1 MSSVVAIVKSIVG
14 QVFVVSPEGVRRV
27 LVEGDRLFVGDQ
39 IDTGLSGAVSLE
51 LADGRT
57 LDLGRETQWS
67 ANAPDSSTDLAEATA
82 QAAPS
87 VEELQQAIA
96 AGVDPTTALD
106 ATAAGPSAA
115 GTGGAAGGGHSFVM
129 LDATAGRVDPTIGF
143 PTAGI
148 NAAGQTTQDIT
159 GGQTTDTTT
168 NALRDSTLSVS
179 ATPTITEAG
188 GVLVYTATLTQAP
201 LTDLTITLSNG
212 AVIVVPAGSTTGTV
226 NVPLAPNDTVYNDST
241 QIDVTVTGTTGGN
254 GINVTPPTVPATTQV
269 TDTIDTTTVT
279 LTAGTNVTE
288 GGQITYT
295 ATLTN
300 PAQTPVTVTL
310 SNGSTITIGA
320 GQTTG
325 TVNVPT
331 PPNDVYNNGSTVTTT
346 ITGATGGN
354 FENLVP
360 NPTPATTTITDS
372 VDTTTVTLTAG
383 STVTEGGQITYTAT
397 LTNPAQTP
405 VTVTL
410 SNGSTITIEAGQ
422 TTGVVNVPTPA
433 NDVYNNGST
442 VSTTITG
449 TTGGNFENLVPNPT
463 PATTTITDSV
473 DTTTVTLTAGS
484 TVTEGGQITYT
495 ATLTNPAQTPVTV
508 TLSNGSTITIEA
520 GQTTGVVNVPTAAND
535 VYNNGS
541 TVTTTITGA
550 TGGNFENLVPN
561 PTPAVT
567 TITDSID
574 TTTVTLTAGST
585 VTEGG
590 QITYTATLT
599 NPAQTPVTVTL
610 SNGSTITIEA
620 GQTTGVVNVP
630 TAANDVYNNGS
641 TVSTTITGATG
652 GNFENLVPNPTPA
665 VTTITDSIDTT
676 TVTLT
681 AGSSVTEGGQITYT
695 ATLTNPA
702 QTPVTVTLSNGS
714 TITIEAGQTTG
725 VVNVPTPANDVYNN
739 GSTVTTTITS
749 ATGGN
754 FENLV
759 PNPTP
764 AVTTITDSVDTTNV
778 SLTATG
784 TVVEGGQITYT
795 ATLTNAA
802 QTPVTITLSNGS
814 TITIEAGK
822 TTGSVNVP
830 TAANDV
836 YNNGSTV
843 STTITGATG
852 GNFENL
858 VPNTTPATTTITDSI
873 DTTNL
878 SLSATGTVAEGGSI
892 VYTATLTNPA
902 GTPVTVTLSNGSVI
916 TIDAGKT
923 TGTVTV
929 AAPADDVY
937 KDAGQVEVS
946 INNVTGGNFENL
958 VPSTVPAVT
967 EVTDTVD
974 TSTVKLTADTS
985 VAEGGTVTYTATVG
999 APVTGSPVV
1008 VTLANGQNITIAVG
1022 QTTGTVTTTA
1032 PNDALAGNAPLSN
1045 SITNVSGGNYENLV
1059 ADKTPVSTNVTD
1071 VADTTNLSLSAT
1083 GSVAEGG
1090 SIVYT
1095 ATLTNPAGTPVTVTL
1110 SNGSVITIE
1119 AGKTTGTV
1127 TVAAPADDVYKDAG
1141 KVEVSIDNATGGN
1154 FENLV
1159 PSTVPAVTEVTDTLD
1174 TSTVKLTAD
1183 TTVAEGGTVTYTAT
1197 VGAPVTGSPVV
1208 VTLANGQTITIAV
1221 GQTTGTVTATAPNDA
1236 LTGHAPLTT
1245 SITEVSGG
1253 NYENLVADKTPVST
1267 TVTDTTDTT
1276 NLSLSATGTV
1286 AEGGSI
1292 VYTATLTN
1300 AAGSPVTV
1308 TLSNGAVI
1316 TIEAGK
1322 TTGTVTVAAPADDVY
1337 KDAGKVEVSIKDAT
1351 GGDFENLV
1359 PSTTPAVTDVTDTL
1373 DTSTVKLTAT
1383 ETAAEGGTVTYTATV
1398 GAPVTGSP
1406 VIVTLANGQTITI
1419 AVGQTTGTATA
1430 IAPNDALT
1438 GHAPLTNSIT
1448 EVSGGNYENLV
1459 ADKTPVST
1467 TVTDTTDTTNL
1478 TLSATGTVAEGGSIV
1493 YTATLTNAAGSPVTV
1508 TLSNG
1513 SVITIDAGKTTG
1525 TVTVAA
1531 PADDVYKDAG
1541 KVEVTIKEATGGDFE
1556 NLVPSTVAAVT
1567 DVTDTIDTSTV
1578 KLTATETAAEGG
1590 TVTYT
1595 ATVGAPVT
1603 GSPVVV
1609 TLANG
1614 QSITIAVGQTTGTV
1628 STTAPNDVLAGHAPL
1643 TNSITNVSGG
1653 NYENLVADKT
1663 PVSTTVTDTVD
1674 TTTVSLTATGNVN
1687 EGGQIVYTAT
1697 LTNPAGTPVTVT
1709 LSNGSTIT
1717 IDAGKTTGTV
1727 TVPAPADDVYKD
1739 AGKVEVTIKGTD
1751 GGNFEN
1757 LVANPTPAV
1766 TNVADTI
1773 NTTHLTLSAESY
1785 VLEGTSI
1792 TYTAT
1797 LTNAAQT
1804 PVTVNLSNGQT
1815 ITIEAGKTS
1824 GSVTIAA
1831 PSDDVYKD
1839 VSKLT
1844 VTMTDATGGNFEK
1857 LDVSKTPVSTT
1868 VNDTVDKTTL
1878 TLSASDTVSEG
1889 GQITYTATLS
1899 NPAGTAMTVTL
1910 ANGAVINIAAGAT
1923 SGSVN
1928 FAAPANTPYI
1938 DGGKVQTAIASH
1950 SGGNFEQVDANRSAV
1965 VTTVTD
1971 TVDATN
1977 ISLSATGSV
1986 AEGGSIV
1993 YTASLTNA
2001 AGTAMTVTLSNG
2013 AVINIA
2019 KGATSG
2025 TATVAAPGD
2034 DVYKDAGKVDASI
2047 TKTTG
2052 GNFENLVV
2060 DKTPAVTDVT
2070 DTIDNSTVS
2079 LTATAAT
2086 VEGGVVVY
2094 TASVTAPVTGAPV
2107 VVTLS
2112 NGQTIT
2118 IPVGASSGSVNFTAP
2133 NDALAGGNTLSVKID
2148 GTSGGNY
2155 ENLVADKTPAVTSVT
2170 DTVDTTNLSLSATG
2184 TVAEGGSIV
2193 YTATLTNPA
2202 GTPVTVNLSN
2212 GSTIT
2217 IEAGKTTGSVTV
2229 AAPADDVYKD
2239 AGKVEVTIK
2248 DATGG
2253 NFENLVP
2260 STTPAVTD
2268 VTDTIDTSTVKLT
2281 ADTTVAEGGTVTYT
2295 ATVGAPVTGSPVV
2308 VTLANGQSITIEVG
2322 KTNGTVTFT
2331 APNDALTGQAP
2342 LTNSITGVTG
2352 GNYENLVA
2360 DKTPITTTVTDTT
2373 DTTNLSL
2380 SATGSV
2386 AEGGSIIYTATL
2398 TNAAGSPV
2406 TVTLSNGS
2414 VITIEAGKTTGTV
2427 TVAAPADDVYKDA
2440 GKVEVTIK
2448 DATGGNFENLVPST
2462 TPAVTEVTDT
2472 IDTSTVK
2479 LTATESAAEGGTVT
2493 YTATVGAP
2501 VTGSPVVVTLANGQN
2516 ITIEVGKTTGTVST
2530 TAPNDALNGHTP
2542 LTNAIT
2548 DVSGGNYE
2556 NLVADK
2562 TPVSTTVTDTVDTT
2576 DLTLSAT
2583 GTVAEG
2589 GSIVYTATLTNP
2601 AGTPVTVTLSN
2612 GSTITIEAGKTTGTV
2627 TVAAPADDV
2636 YKDAGKVEVTIKD
2649 ATGGNFEN
2657 LVPSTTPAVT
2667 DVTDTIDTSTVK
2679 LTATETAAEGGTVTY
2694 TATVGAPVTG
2704 SPVVVTL
2711 ANGQNITIE
2720 VGKTTGTVSTTA
2732 PNDAL
2737 TGHAPLTNSITNVSG
2752 GNYENLVADKTPVST
2767 TVTDTTDTTNLSLS
2781 ATGSV
2786 DEGGQI
2792 TYTATL
2798 TNAAGSPVTVTLSN
2812 GSVITIDA
2820 GKTTGTVTVDAPKD
2834 DVYKDAGTVEATI
2847 KGATG
2852 GDFENLVTS
2861 TAPAVTTVND
2871 TIDTSTV
2878 SLTATANVAEGETV
2892 VYTATV
2898 TAPVT
2903 GSPVVVN
2910 LSNGQTITIAVGETT
2925 GTVNYVAPN
2934 SPLAGGS
2941 SLSVTIDGAT
2951 GGNYEK
2957 LAVDG
2962 KSADTAVSD
2971 TNDTT
2976 NLNLSA
2982 TDSVAEGGSIVYTAT
2997 LTNAAG
3003 TPVTVTLSNGAVITI
3018 EAGKTSGTVTVAAP
3032 ADDVYKDAGK
3042 VEATISTATGGN
3054 FENLVPSTVP
3064 AVTNITDTI
3073 DTTTVKLTATES
3085 AAEGGNV
3092 TYTATVGAP
3101 VTGSPVVVTLANGQ
3115 NITIEVGKT
3124 TGTVTTTAPNDAL
3137 TGHAALTN
3145 AITDVSGGNYENL
3158 VADKT
3163 PVSTN
3168 VTDTVDTTNLS
3179 LSATGSVAEGGSIVY
3194 TATLTNAA
3202 GSPVT
3207 VTLSNGAVITIEA
3220 GKTSGNVTVAA
3231 PADDVYKDAGKVEA
3245 TISAATGG
3253 DFEKLVPS
3261 TVPAVTEVTDTIDTS
3276 TVKLSAS
3283 ETAAE
3288 GGTVTYTATV
3298 GAPVTGS
3305 PVVVTLANGQ
3315 NITIEVGKTTG
3326 TVTFTAPND
3335 ALTGHA
3341 PITNAITGVTGG
3353 NYENL
3358 VADKTPVSTNVTDTV
3373 DTTNLSLSATGSVAE
3388 GGSIIYTA
3396 TLTNAAGS
3404 PVTVTL
3410 SNGAVITI
3418 EAGKTSGTV
3427 SVPAPADDV
3436 YKDAGKVE
3444 ATISTATGGNFENLV
3459 PSTAPAITEV
3469 TDTIDTSTVKL
3480 SASETAA
3487 EGGTVTYTATVGAP
3501 VTGSP
3506 VVVTLANGQ
3515 NITIEVGKTTGTVT
3529 TTAPNDALTGHAA
3542 LTNAITDVSGG
3553 NYENLVAD
3561 KTPVSTNVTDTVDTT
3576 NLSLSATGS
3585 VAEGGSIVYTA
3596 TLTNAA
3602 GSPVTVTLSNGAVIT
3617 IEAGKTSGNVTVAA
3631 PADDV
3636 YKDAGKVEAT
3646 ISAATGGDF
3655 EKLVPS
3661 TVPAVTEVT
3670 DTIDTSTVKLTATE
3684 SAAEGG
3690 AVIYTATV
3698 GAPVT
3703 GSPVVVTL
3711 ANGQNITIEVGKTT
3725 GTVTFTA
3732 PNDALTGHAPITNSI
3747 TGVTGGNYENLV
3759 ADKTPVSTNVT
3770 DTVDTT
3776 NLSLSATGSVAEGGS
3791 IVYTATLTNAAG
3803 SPVTVT
3809 LSNGAVI
3816 TIEAGKTS
3824 GNVTVA
3830 APADDV
3836 YKDAGKVEATISTAT
3851 GGDFEKLVPSTVP
3864 AVTEVTDTIDTSTV
3878 KLSASETAAEGG
3890 TVTYTATVGAPVT
3903 GSPVV
3908 VTLAN
3913 GQNITIEVGKT
3924 TGTVIFIAPNDALTG
3939 HAPITNSITGVTGGN
3954 YENLVA
3960 DKTPVSTN
3968 VTDTVDTT
3976 NLSLSAIGSVA
3987 EGGSIVYT
3995 ATLTNAAGSPV
4006 TVTLSNG
4013 AVITIEAG
4021 KTSGNVTVAA
4031 PADDVYKD
4039 AGKVEATISAATGG
4053 DFEKLVPSTVPAVT
4067 EVTDTIDTSTVK
4079 LTADTSVAEGGNVT
4093 YTATVG
4099 APVTGSP
4106 VTVSLSNGQSITIE
4120 VGKTTGTVIFTAPND
4135 ALTGHAPLTNAITG
4149 VTGGNYENLVADKT
4163 PVSTN
4168 VTDTVDTT
4176 NLSLS
4181 ATGSVAEGGSI
4192 VYTATLT
4199 NAAGSPVTVTLSNGA
4214 VINIEAGKTTGTV
4227 TVAAPADDVYKDAG
4241 NVQATIKTATGGSF
4255 ENLVTSTAPAVTSVT
4270 DTIDT
4275 TTVKLTATAS
4285 TAEGGNV
4292 VYTATVGAPVTNSP
4306 VVVTLANGQTI
4317 TIGVG
4322 QTTGTATTTA
4332 PNDVLTGHAPLT
4344 NSITNVSG
4352 GNFENLVADKTPV
4365 STTVTDTVDTT
4376 NLTLS
4381 ATNSVAEGG
4390 SIVYTAT
4397 LTNAAGSPVT
4407 VTLSNGAVITIDAG
4421 KTTGTATVPAPADDV
4436 YKDAGTVQATI
4447 SSATGGNFEN
4457 LVPSTAPAITSVTD
4471 TIDTTTVKLTATT
4484 TAAEGG
4490 NVVYTATVGAPVT
4503 GSPVTVTLANGQ
4515 TITIAVGQT
4524 TGTATTTA
4532 PNDVLTGHA
4541 PLTNAITNVSGGNY
4555 ENLVADKTPVNTT
4568 VTDTVDTTNLSL
4580 SATGTVAEGGQITY
4594 TATLTNAAGS
4604 PVTVTLSNGSVITID
4619 AGKTTGTVTVAAP
4632 ADDVYKDAGN
4642 VQATIKTATGGSF
4655 ENLVTST
4662 APAVTSVT
4670 DTIDTTTVKL
4680 TATATAAE
4688 GGNVVY
4694 TATVGA
4700 PVTGS
4705 PVTVTLANG
4714 QTITIAVGQT
4724 TGTAT
4729 TAAPNDVLTGHAP
4742 LTNSITNVSGGN
4754 YENLVADK
4762 TPVSTTVTDTVDTT
4776 NLSLSATN
4784 SVAEG
4789 GSIVYTATLTNAAGS
4804 PVTVTLSN
4812 GAVINIEAGK
4822 TTGTVTVA
4830 APADDVYKDAGTVQ
4844 ATISNATGGN
4854 FESLVPS
4861 TTPAVTSVTDTID
4874 TTTVKLTATATAA
4887 EGGNVVYT
4895 ATVGAPVTNSP
4906 VVVTLAN
4913 GQTITIDIGKTTG
4926 TVTSTAPNDALTGH
4940 TPLTNSITNVSGGNY
4955 ENLVADKTPV
4965 STTVTDTVDTTN
4977 LSLSAT
4983 GTVAEG
4989 GQITYTATLTNA
5001 AGSPVT
5007 VTLSNGSVIT
5017 IEAGK
5022 TTGTVTVAAP
5032 ADDVYKDAGN
5042 VQATIKTATGGSFEN
5057 LVTSTAPAVTSVTD
5071 TIDTTTV
5078 KLTATATA
5086 AEGGNVVY
5094 TATVGA
5100 AVTNAPVVVTLA
5112 NGQTI
5117 TIDIGKTTGTV
5128 TTIAPNDALTGHTPL
5143 TNSITNVSGGN
5154 YENLVAD
5161 KTPVSTTVTD
5171 TVDTTNLSL
5180 SATGTVAEGGQ
5191 ITYTATLTNAAG
5203 SPVTV
5208 TLSNGSVITI
5218 EAGKTTGTVTVPA
5231 PADDV
5236 YKDAGTVQ
5244 ATISNATGGSFENL
5258 VTSNTPAVTSVTDTI
5273 DTTTVSITGSS
5284 SVTEGQTASYTVS
5297 LNHPAQT
5304 DVTLKIVYSGTAAD
5318 GSDFT
5323 GVYTVKIP
5331 AGASSAQF
5339 NVATIDDKI
5348 TEGTEN
5354 FVVKIDSATG
5364 GNFENLAISATN
5376 GSVSTSIID
5385 NDAPPVID
5393 LDANNSSGATG
5404 ADYKVTFTENTPG
5417 AGVSIADT
5425 DIKITDPDSTM
5436 LTGATVVLTNRQ
5448 DGDALNLGNSVNG
5461 ISINANSTNGTVT
5474 LTLSGNATLA
5484 DYMQAIKNIS
5494 FTNNSEDPSTVPRI
5508 ITVTVTD
5515 GGNYSN
5521 TATTTVNVV
5530 AVNDAPIAAPSNV
5543 TGTEDTPLI
5552 LGWSTFGVT
5561 DVDSPA
5567 SSLGVKITQ
5576 LPGEGKLQYLDGS
5589 TWKDVANNQTFSKA
5603 DIDAGKLRFMPDAN
5617 ESGANGNAAG
5627 IGDQKADYAQLQ
5639 FQPTDGQLLGSTGTI
5654 KIDITPVADA
5664 PTLGVADNSVKS
5676 TGLIKEVWTG
5686 LSGLGTNG
5694 NGADATTLKNV
5705 IDAAGK
5711 PNSSTNVTNVQSDG
5725 SVTAGTASKT
5735 SGLIYLEAGKSYT
5748 FTGIG
5753 DDSLLVTIGGKTVA
5767 STTWGVGGN
5776 LNGSFTP
5783 TTSGYYTLD
5792 IYHHNQS
5799 GPGSYDVNL
5808 SVNGGT
5814 AIDLSSAGVP
5824 IYTGVQD
5831 LVNSGV
5837 TVSDLHGS
5845 NGEGYYDG
5853 YKLNTGAE
5861 GTSVKLSAVTTGLTD
5876 TDGSETLSV
5885 KISGAPVGSVLTDG
5899 AGHSFTV
5906 TATSGDA
5913 NVTGWSLGTLT
5924 VTPPTYYNGQ
5934 FNLTVTS
5941 TSTEA
5946 LGGSASTTATI
5957 PVTVVPAVYNA
5968 IVGTS
5973 GDDTFS
5979 GTDGNDIMVADIG
5992 GLTVVPGTNYNIAF
6006 MVDSSGSMS
6015 ASSISAAKDSLTSVF
6030 NTLKQSLGGNN
6041 SGTVNIFL
6049 ADFDTQVNKSVS
6061 VNLNDPNALTQLK
6074 AVLDSMASGGGT
6086 NYEDVF
6092 KTTANWFQ
6100 SADAVANTGA
6110 KNLTYFITDGQ
6121 PTYYQSGE
6129 QTNPTLYGSVKLD
6142 SVVTTSN
6149 YKLGDSFATYID
6161 STHYLS
6167 ISAAGAAVLQTYK
6180 NGSWNWSSLGT
6191 VHAQGDGT
6199 YELSN
6204 LAGSGS
6210 STSTTTTDNSTSS
6223 FALLSGL
6230 SNVEAI
6236 GLNSGVSLNDLK
6248 PYDSDKTPQTNI
6260 DPKDL
6265 ANSIIGHTE
6274 ATLPGNDTVNGG
6286 DGNDILF
6293 GDLVSFNGIA
6303 GEGYQAMQ
6311 AFVAKETGV
6320 DVSKVTT
6327 SNVHQYITEHYQAFD
6342 VSGAHDGNDTLLGGA
6357 GNDILFGSGGNDTL
6371 DGGKGNDIL
6380 LGGTG
6385 NDTLIG
6391 GSGNDIL
6398 IGGSGADTFVW
6409 KSGDTGNDVI
6419 KDFKAA
6425 DGDRIDLRDL
6435 LQGETGSTIDNF
6447 LKITTVDG
6455 TSSLQVSSAGK
6466 FNSGDAAAAT
6476 PDVTIKLE
6484 GNNWSSANIHNLIA
6498 GSDPTIKVD
6507 HNNS

>member
-87 VEELQQAIA
+87 VAELQQAIA
-96 AGVDPTTALD
+96 AGVDPTTALE
-106 ATAAGPSAA
+106 ATAAGATAA

-148 NAAGQTTQDIT
+148 NSGAQAAQNIT
-159 GGQTTDTTT
+159 GGQTTDTTS
-168 NALRDSTLSVS
+168 NALRESTLSLS

-212 AVIVVPAGSTTGTV
+212 SVIVIPAGSTTGTV
-226 NVPLAPNDTVYNDST
+226 NVPLAPNDTVYNDPT

-254 GINVTPPTVPATTQV
+254 GITVTPPTTPATTQV

-279 LTAGTNVTE
+279 LTAGN
-288 GGQITYT
+288 
-295 ATLTN
+295 
-300 PAQTPVTVTL
+300 
-310 SNGSTITIGA
+310 
-320 GQTTG
+320 
-325 TVNVPT
+325 
-331 PPNDVYNNGSTVTTT
+331 
-346 ITGATGGN
+346 
-354 FENLVP
+354 
-360 NPTPATTTITDS
+360 
-372 VDTTTVTLTAG
+372 
-383 STVTEGGQITYTAT
+383 
-397 LTNPAQTP
+397 
-405 VTVTL
+405 
-410 SNGSTITIEAGQ
+410 
-422 TTGVVNVPTPA
+422 
-433 NDVYNNGST
+433 
-442 VSTTITG
+442 
-449 TTGGNFENLVPNPT
+449 
-463 PATTTITDSV
+463 
-473 DTTTVTLTAGS
+473 
-484 TVTEGGQITYT
+484 
-495 ATLTNPAQTPVTV
+495 
-508 TLSNGSTITIEA
+508 
-520 GQTTGVVNVPTAAND
+520 
-535 VYNNGS
+535 
-541 TVTTTITGA
+541 
-550 TGGNFENLVPN
+550 
-561 PTPAVT
+561 
-567 TITDSID
+567 
-574 TTTVTLTAGST
+574 
-585 VTEGG
+585 
-590 QITYTATLT
+590 
-599 NPAQTPVTVTL
+599 
-610 SNGSTITIEA
+610 
-620 GQTTGVVNVP
+620 
-630 TAANDVYNNGS
+630 
-641 TVSTTITGATG
+641 
-652 GNFENLVPNPTPA
+652 
-665 VTTITDSIDTT
+665 
-676 TVTLT
+676 
-681 AGSSVTEGGQITYT
+681 SVTEGGQITYT

-725 VVNVPTPANDVYNN
+725 TVNVPTP
-739 GSTVTTTITS
+739 
-749 ATGGN
+749 
-754 FENLV
+754 
-759 PNPTP
+759 P
-764 AVTTITDSVDTTNV
+764 
-778 SLTATG
+778 
-784 TVVEGGQITYT
+784 
-795 ATLTNAA
+795 
-802 QTPVTITLSNGS
+802 
-814 TITIEAGK
+814 
-822 TTGSVNVP
+822 
-830 TAANDV
+830 NDV

-858 VPNTTPATTTITDSI
+858 VPNTTPAVTTITDSIDTTNLTLTATGTVVEGGQITYTATLTNPAQTPVTVTLSNGSTITIEAGQTTGTVNVPTAPNDVYNNGGTVSTTITGATGGNFENLVPNTTPATTTVTDSI

-916 TIDAGKT
+916 TIEAGKT

-929 AAPADDVY
+929 PAPADDVY
-937 KDAGQVEVS
+937 KDAGKVEVS
-946 INNVTGGNFENL
+946 ITGTTGGNFENL

-967 EVTDTVD
+967 DVTDTID

-999 APVTGSPVV
+999 APVTGSPVT
-1008 VTLANGQNITIAVG
+1008 VTLTNGQTITIEVG
-1022 QTTGTVTTTA
+1022 KTTGTVTTTA
-1032 PNDALAGNAPLSN
+1032 PNDALTGNPPLTN
-1045 SITNVSGGNYENLV
+1045 AITNVSGGNYENLV
-1059 ADKTPVSTNVTD
+1059 ADKTPVSTTVTD
-1071 VADTTNLSLSAT
+1071 TVDTTDLSLSATGTVAEGGSIIYTATLTNAAGSPVTVTLSNGAVITIEAGKTTGTVTVPAPADDVYKDAGKVEVSINGATGGNFENLVPSTVPAVTEVTDTIDTTTVKLSADTSVAEGGTVTYTATVGAPVTGSPVTVSLANGQTITIEVGKTTGTVTTTAPNDVLNGQVPLSNSITGVTGGNYENLVSDKTPVSTTVTDTVDTTNLTLSAT

-1127 TVAAPADDVYKDAG
+1127 TVPAPADDVYKDAG
-1141 KVEVSIDNATGGN
+1141 KVEVSITNTAGGN

-1159 PSTVPAVTEVTDTLD
+1159 PSTVPAVTDITDTID

-1183 TTVAEGGTVTYTAT
+1183 TSVAEGGTVTYTAT
-1197 VGAPVTGSPVV
+1197 VGAPVTGSPVT
-1208 VTLANGQTITIAV
+1208 VTLANGQTITIEV
-1221 GQTTGTVTATAPNDA
+1221 GKTTGTVTTAAPNDA
-1236 LTGHAPLTT
+1236 LNGHEPLTNA
-1245 SITEVSGG
+1245 ITEVSGG

-1267 TVTDTTDTT
+1267 TVTDTVDTTNLTLTATGTVAEGGSIVYTATLTNPAGTPVTVTLSNGSVITIEAGKTTGTVTVPAPADDVYKDAGKVEVSIKDASGGNFENLVPSAVPAVTEVTDTIDTSTVKLTADTSVAEGGTVTYTATVGAPVTGSPVTVTLANGQTITIEVGKTTGTVTTTAPNDALTGHEPLSNSITGVTGGNYENLVADKTPVSTTVTDTVDTTNLTLSATGSVAEGGSIVYTATLTNPAGTPVTVTLSNGSVITIEAGKTTGTVTVPAPADDVYKDAGKVEVSIKDASGGNFENLVPSTVPAVTEVTDTIDTSTVKLSADTSVAEGGTVTYTATVGAPVTGSPVTVTLANGQTITIEVGKTTGTVTTTAPNDALNGHEPLSNSITDVTGGNYENLVADKTPVATTVTDTVDTT

-1300 AAGSPVTV
+1300 PAGTPVTV
-1308 TLSNGAVI
+1308 TLSNGSVI

-1322 TTGTVTVAAPADDVY
+1322 TTGTVTVP
-1337 KDAGKVEVSIKDAT
+1337 
-1351 GGDFENLV
+1351 
-1359 PSTTPAVTDVTDTL
+1359 
-1373 DTSTVKLTAT
+1373 
-1383 ETAAEGGTVTYTATV
+1383 
-1398 GAPVTGSP
+1398 
-1406 VIVTLANGQTITI
+1406 
-1419 AVGQTTGTATA
+1419 
-1430 IAPNDALT
+1430 
-1438 GHAPLTNSIT
+1438 
-1448 EVSGGNYENLV
+1448 
-1459 ADKTPVST
+1459 
-1467 TVTDTTDTTNL
+1467 
-1478 TLSATGTVAEGGSIV
+1478 
-1493 YTATLTNAAGSPVTV
+1493 
-1508 TLSNG
+1508 
-1513 SVITIDAGKTTG
+1513 
-1525 TVTVAA
+1525 A

-1541 KVEVTIKEATGGDFE
+1541 KVEVTIKDAAGGNFE
-1556 NLVPSTVAAVT
+1556 NLVPSTVPAVT
-1567 DVTDTIDTSTV
+1567 EVTDTIDTTTV

-1614 QSITIAVGQTTGTV
+1614 QSITIEV
-1628 STTAPNDVLAGHAPL
+1628 
-1643 TNSITNVSGG
+1643 
-1653 NYENLVADKT
+1653 
-1663 PVSTTVTDTVD
+1663 
-1674 TTTVSLTATGNVN
+1674 
-1687 EGGQIVYTAT
+1687 
-1697 LTNPAGTPVTVT
+1697 
-1709 LSNGSTIT
+1709 
-1717 IDAGKTTGTV
+1717 GKTTGTV
-1727 TVPAPADDVYKD
+1727 T
-1739 AGKVEVTIKGTD
+1739 T
-1751 GGNFEN
+1751 
-1757 LVANPTPAV
+1757 
-1766 TNVADTI
+1766 
-1773 NTTHLTLSAESY
+1773 
-1785 VLEGTSI
+1785 
-1792 TYTAT
+1792 
-1797 LTNAAQT
+1797 
-1804 PVTVNLSNGQT
+1804 
-1815 ITIEAGKTS
+1815 
-1824 GSVTIAA
+1824 
-1831 PSDDVYKD
+1831 
-1839 VSKLT
+1839 
-1844 VTMTDATGGNFEK
+1844 
-1857 LDVSKTPVSTT
+1857 
-1868 VNDTVDKTTL
+1868 
-1878 TLSASDTVSEG
+1878 
-1889 GQITYTATLS
+1889 
-1899 NPAGTAMTVTL
+1899 
-1910 ANGAVINIAAGAT
+1910 
-1923 SGSVN
+1923 
-1928 FAAPANTPYI
+1928 
-1938 DGGKVQTAIASH
+1938 
-1950 SGGNFEQVDANRSAV
+1950 
-1965 VTTVTD
+1965 
-1971 TVDATN
+1971 
-1977 ISLSATGSV
+1977 
-1986 AEGGSIV
+1986 
-1993 YTASLTNA
+1993 
-2001 AGTAMTVTLSNG
+2001 
-2013 AVINIA
+2013 
-2019 KGATSG
+2019 
-2025 TATVAAPGD
+2025 
-2034 DVYKDAGKVDASI
+2034 
-2047 TKTTG
+2047 
-2052 GNFENLVV
+2052 
-2060 DKTPAVTDVT
+2060 
-2070 DTIDNSTVS
+2070 
-2079 LTATAAT
+2079 
-2086 VEGGVVVY
+2086 
-2094 TASVTAPVTGAPV
+2094 
-2107 VVTLS
+2107 
-2112 NGQTIT
+2112 
-2118 IPVGASSGSVNFTAP
+2118 
-2133 NDALAGGNTLSVKID
+2133 
-2148 GTSGGNY
+2148 
-2155 ENLVADKTPAVTSVT
+2155 
-2170 DTVDTTNLSLSATG
+2170 
-2184 TVAEGGSIV
+2184 
-2193 YTATLTNPA
+2193 
-2202 GTPVTVNLSN
+2202 
-2212 GSTIT
+2212 
-2217 IEAGKTTGSVTV
+2217 
-2229 AAPADDVYKD
+2229 
-2239 AGKVEVTIK
+2239 
-2248 DATGG
+2248 
-2253 NFENLVP
+2253 
-2260 STTPAVTD
+2260 
-2268 VTDTIDTSTVKLT
+2268 
-2281 ADTTVAEGGTVTYT
+2281 
-2295 ATVGAPVTGSPVV
+2295 
-2308 VTLANGQSITIEVG
+2308 
-2322 KTNGTVTFT
+2322 T
-2331 APNDALTGQAP
+2331 APNDALTGHEP

-2360 DKTPITTTVTDTT
+2360 DKTPVNTTVTDTV

-2380 SATGSV
+2380 SATNSV
-2386 AEGGSIIYTATL
+2386 AEGGSITYTATL

-2427 TVAAPADDVYKDA
+2427 TVPAPADDVYKDA
-2440 GKVEVTIK
+2440 GKVEVSIK
-2448 DATGGNFENLVPST
+2448 DASGGNFENLVPST
-2462 TPAVTEVTDT
+2462 VPAVTEVTDT

-2516 ITIEVGKTTGTVST
+2516 ITIEVGKTTGTVT
-2530 TAPNDALNGHTP
+2530 TIAPNDALNGHEP
-2542 LTNAIT
+2542 LTNSIT
-2548 DVSGGNYE
+2548 GVTGGNYE

-2576 DLTLSAT
+2576 NLSLTAT

-2612 GSTITIEAGKTTGTV
+2612 GSVITIEAGKTTGTV
-2627 TVAAPADDV
+2627 TVPAPADDV

-2649 ATGGNFEN
+2649 ASGGNFEN
-2657 LVPSTTPAVT
+2657 LVPSPVPAVT
-2667 DVTDTIDTSTVK
+2667 EVTDTIDTSTVK
-2679 LTATETAAEGGTVTY
+2679 LTADTSVAEGGTVTY

-2711 ANGQNITIE
+2711 ANGQTITIDI
-2720 VGKTTGTVSTTA
+2720 GKTTGTVTTTA

-2737 TGHAPLTNSITNVSG
+2737 TGHEPLNNSITNVSG

-2767 TVTDTTDTTNLSLS
+2767 TVTDTVDTTNLSLS
-2781 ATGSV
+2781 ATPAV
-2786 DEGGQI
+2786 NEGGQI

-2798 TNAAGSPVTVTLSN
+2798 TNAAGTPVTVTLSN
-2812 GSVITIDA
+2812 GAVITIDA

-2861 TAPAVTTVND
+2861 NTPAVTTVND

-2903 GSPVVVN
+2903 GAPVVVT

-2925 GTVNYVAPN
+2925 GSVNFVAPN

-2941 SLSVTIDGAT
+2941 SLSVAIDKVA
-2951 GGNYEK
+2951 GGNYEN
-2957 LAVDG
+2957 LV
-2962 KSADTAVSD
+2962 ADKTPANTSVSD
-2971 TNDTT
+2971 TVDTT
-2976 NLNLSA
+2976 NLNLTAS
-2982 TDSVAEGGSIVYTAT
+2982 DSVAEGGSIVYTAT
-2997 LTNAAG
+2997 LTNPAG

-3018 EAGKTSGTVTVAAP
+3018 EAGKTTGTVTVPAP

-3064 AVTNITDTI
+3064 AVTNVTDTI

-3085 AAEGGNV
+3085 
-3092 TYTATVGAP
+3092 
-3101 VTGSPVVVTLANGQ
+3101 
-3115 NITIEVGKT
+3115 
-3124 TGTVTTTAPNDAL
+3124 
-3137 TGHAALTN
+3137 
-3145 AITDVSGGNYENL
+3145 
-3158 VADKT
+3158 
-3163 PVSTN
+3163 
-3168 VTDTVDTTNLS
+3168 
-3179 LSATGSVAEGGSIVY
+3179 
-3194 TATLTNAA
+3194 
-3202 GSPVT
+3202 
-3207 VTLSNGAVITIEA
+3207 
-3220 GKTSGNVTVAA
+3220 
-3231 PADDVYKDAGKVEA
+3231 
-3245 TISAATGG
+3245 
-3253 DFEKLVPS
+3253 
-3261 TVPAVTEVTDTIDTS
+3261 
-3276 TVKLSAS
+3276 
-3283 ETAAE
+3283 
-3288 GGTVTYTATV
+3288 
-3298 GAPVTGS
+3298 
-3305 PVVVTLANGQ
+3305 
-3315 NITIEVGKTTG
+3315 
-3326 TVTFTAPND
+3326 
-3335 ALTGHA
+3335 
-3341 PITNAITGVTGG
+3341 
-3353 NYENL
+3353 
-3358 VADKTPVSTNVTDTV
+3358 
-3373 DTTNLSLSATGSVAE
+3373 
-3388 GGSIIYTA
+3388 
-3396 TLTNAAGS
+3396 
-3404 PVTVTL
+3404 
-3410 SNGAVITI
+3410 
-3418 EAGKTSGTV
+3418 
-3427 SVPAPADDV
+3427 
-3436 YKDAGKVE
+3436 
-3444 ATISTATGGNFENLV
+3444 
-3459 PSTAPAITEV
+3459 
-3469 TDTIDTSTVKL
+3469 
-3480 SASETAA
+3480 AA

-3529 TTAPNDALTGHAA
+3529 TTAPNDALTGHAP

-3561 KTPVSTNVTDTVDTT
+3561 KTPVSTNITDTVDTT
-3576 NLSLSATGS
+3576 NLSLSATGT

-3596 TLTNAA
+3596 TLTNPA
-3602 GSPVTVTLSNGAVIT
+3602 GTPVTVTLSNGAVIT
-3617 IEAGKTSGNVTVAA
+3617 IEAGKTSGTVTV
-3631 PADDV
+3631 P
-3636 YKDAGKVEAT
+3636 
-3646 ISAATGGDF
+3646 
-3655 EKLVPS
+3655 
-3661 TVPAVTEVT
+3661 
-3670 DTIDTSTVKLTATE
+3670 
-3684 SAAEGG
+3684 
-3690 AVIYTATV
+3690 
-3698 GAPVT
+3698 
-3703 GSPVVVTL
+3703 
-3711 ANGQNITIEVGKTT
+3711 
-3725 GTVTFTA
+3725 
-3732 PNDALTGHAPITNSI
+3732 
-3747 TGVTGGNYENLV
+3747 
-3759 ADKTPVSTNVT
+3759 
-3770 DTVDTT
+3770 
-3776 NLSLSATGSVAEGGS
+3776 
-3791 IVYTATLTNAAG
+3791 
-3803 SPVTVT
+3803 
-3809 LSNGAVI
+3809 
-3816 TIEAGKTS
+3816 
-3824 GNVTVA
+3824 

-3851 GGDFEKLVPSTVP
+3851 GGNFENLVPSTVP
-3864 AVTEVTDTIDTSTV
+3864 AVTNVTDTIDTTTV
-3878 KLSASETAAEGG
+3878 KLTATESAAEGG

-3924 TGTVIFIAPNDALTG
+3924 TGTVTTTAPNDALNG
-3939 HAPITNSITGVTGGN
+3939 HEPLTNAITDVSGGN

-3976 NLSLSAIGSVA
+3976 NLSLTATGTVA

-4021 KTSGNVTVAA
+4021 KTTGTVTVPA

-4039 AGKVEATISAATGG
+4039 AGKVEATISTATGG
-4053 DFEKLVPSTVPAVT
+4053 NFENLVPSTIPAVT

-4079 LTADTSVAEGGNVT
+4079 LTADTSVAEGGTVT

-4106 VTVSLSNGQSITIE
+4106 VVVTLANGQNITIE
-4120 VGKTTGTVIFTAPND
+4120 VGKTTGTVTTTAPND
-4135 ALTGHAPLTNAITG
+4135 ALTGHAPLTN
-4149 VTGGNYENLVADKT
+4149 
-4163 PVSTN
+4163 
-4168 VTDTVDTT
+4168 
-4176 NLSLS
+4176 
-4181 ATGSVAEGGSI
+4181 
-4192 VYTATLT
+4192 
-4199 NAAGSPVTVTLSNGA
+4199 
-4214 VINIEAGKTTGTV
+4214 
-4227 TVAAPADDVYKDAG
+4227 
-4241 NVQATIKTATGGSF
+4241 
-4255 ENLVTSTAPAVTSVT
+4255 
-4270 DTIDT
+4270 
-4275 TTVKLTATAS
+4275 
-4285 TAEGGNV
+4285 
-4292 VYTATVGAPVTNSP
+4292 
-4306 VVVTLANGQTI
+4306 
-4317 TIGVG
+4317 
-4322 QTTGTATTTA
+4322 
-4332 PNDVLTGHAPLT
+4332 
-4344 NSITNVSG
+4344 SITDVSG
-4352 GNFENLVADKTPV
+4352 GNYENLVADKTPV

-4376 NLTLS
+4376 NLSLS
-4381 ATNSVAEGG
+4381 ATGTVAEGG

-4421 KTTGTATVPAPADDV
+4421 KTTGTVTVAAPADDV

-4447 SSATGGNFEN
+4447 TNASGGNFEN
-4457 LVPSTAPAITSVTD
+4457 LVPSTVPAVTQVTD
-4471 TIDTTTVKLTATT
+4471 TIDTTTVKLTATES
-4484 TAAEGG
+4484 AAEGG
-4490 NVVYTATVGAPVT
+4490 TVTYTATVGAPVT
-4503 GSPVTVTLANGQ
+4503 GSPVVVTLANGQ
-4515 TITIAVGQT
+4515 NITIEVGKT
-4524 TGTATTTA
+4524 TGTVTTTA
-4532 PNDVLTGHA
+4532 PNDALTGHA

-4555 ENLVADKTPVNTT
+4555 ENLVADKTPVSTNVTDTVDTTNLSLSATGTVAEGGSIVYTATLTNAAGSPVTVTLSNGAVITIDAGKTTGTVTVPAPADDVYKDAGKVEATISTATGGNFENLVPSTVPAVTNVTDTIDTTTVKLTATESAAEGGTVTYTATVGAPVTGSSVVVTLANGQNITIEVGKTTGTVTTTAPNDVLTGHAPLTNSITNVTGGNYENLVADKTPVSTT

-4580 SATGTVAEGGQITY
+4580 SATGTVAEGGSIIY

-4604 PVTVTLSNGSVITID
+4604 PVTVTLSNGAVITID
-4619 AGKTTGTVTVAAP
+4619 AGKTTGTVTVPAP
-4632 ADDVYKDAGN
+4632 ADDVYKDAGT
-4642 VQATIKTATGGSF
+4642 VQATIKSATGGNF
-4655 ENLVTST
+4655 ENLVPST
-4662 APAVTSVT
+4662 APAVTTVT

-4680 TATATAAE
+4680 TATESAAE
-4688 GGNVVY
+4688 GGTVTY

-4714 QTITIAVGQT
+4714 QNITIEVGKT
-4724 TGTAT
+4724 TGTVT
-4729 TAAPNDVLTGHAP
+4729 TTAPNDVLTGHAP
-4742 LTNSITNVSGGN
+4742 LTNAITNVSGGN

-4784 SVAEG
+4784 TVAEG
-4789 GSIVYTATLTNAAGS
+4789 GSIIYTATLTNAAGS

-4812 GAVINIEAGK
+4812 GAVITIDAGK
-4822 TTGTVTVA
+4822 TTGTVTVP

-4844 ATISNATGGN
+4844 ATITNASGGN
-4854 FESLVPS
+4854 FENLVPS

-4874 TTTVKLTATATAA
+4874 TTGVKLTATGTVA
-4887 EGGNVVYT
+4887 EGGTVTYT
-4895 ATVGAPVTNSP
+4895 ATVGAPVTGSP
-4906 VVVTLAN
+4906 VVVTLSN

-4926 TVTSTAPNDALTGH
+4926 TVTTTAPNDALTGH
-4940 TPLTNSITNVSGGNY
+4940 ASLTNAITDVSGGNYENLVADKTPVSTTVTDTVDTTNLSLSATNTVAEGGSIIYTATLTNAAGSPVTVTLSNGAVITIDAGKTTGTVTVPAPADDVYKDAGTVQASITNASGGNFENLVPSTAPAVTSVTDTIDTTGVKLTATGTVAEGGTVTYTATVGAPVTGSPVTVTLSNGQTITIDIGKTTGTVTTTAPNDALTGHAPLTNSITNVTGGNY

-4989 GQITYTATLTNA
+4989 GQITYTATLSNA

-5017 IEAGK
+5017 I
-5022 TTGTVTVAAP
+5022 
-5032 ADDVYKDAGN
+5032 D
-5042 VQATIKTATGGSFEN
+5042 
-5057 LVTSTAPAVTSVTD
+5057 
-5071 TIDTTTV
+5071 
-5078 KLTATATA
+5078 
-5086 AEGGNVVY
+5086 
-5094 TATVGA
+5094 
-5100 AVTNAPVVVTLA
+5100 
-5112 NGQTI
+5112 
-5117 TIDIGKTTGTV
+5117 
-5128 TTIAPNDALTGHTPL
+5128 
-5143 TNSITNVSGGN
+5143 
-5154 YENLVAD
+5154 
-5161 KTPVSTTVTD
+5161 
-5171 TVDTTNLSL
+5171 
-5180 SATGTVAEGGQ
+5180 
-5191 ITYTATLTNAAG
+5191 
-5203 SPVTV
+5203 
-5208 TLSNGSVITI
+5208 
-5218 EAGKTTGTVTVPA
+5218 AGKTTGTVTVPA

-5236 YKDAGTVQ
+5236 YKDASTVQ
-5244 ATISNATGGSFENL
+5244 ATITNASGGSFENL
-5258 VTSNTPAVTSVTDTI
+5258 VTNTTPAVTSVTDTI
-5273 DTTTVSITGSS
+5273 DTTTVSITGST

-5297 LNHPAQT
+5297 LTHPAQT

-5364 GNFENLAISATN
+5364 GNFENLAVSSTN

-5425 DIKITDPDSTM
+5425 DLSITDPDSTL
-5436 LTGATVVLTNRQ
+5436 LTGATIVLTNRQ

-5461 ISINANSTNGTVT
+5461 ITINANSTNGTVT

-5484 DYMQAIKNIS
+5484 DYMQAIKNIT
-5494 FTNNSEDPSTVPRI
+5494 FTNSSEDPSTVPRI

-5530 AVNDAPIAAPSNV
+5530 AVNDAPVAAPVNV

-5567 SSLGVKITQ
+5567 SSLGIKITQ

-5617 ESGANGNAAG
+5617 ESGVNGYGGTGVGNN
-5627 IGDQKADYAQLQ
+5627 QADYAQIK
-5639 FQPTDGQLLGSTGTI
+5639 FQPTDGQLLGNTGTV

-5664 PTLGVADNSVKS
+5664 PTLGVADNSVNS

-5686 LSGLGTNG
+5686 LQGLGTSG
-5694 NGADATTLKNV
+5694 NGADSTTLKNV
-5705 IDAAGK
+5705 IDGAGT
-5711 PNSSTNVTNVQSDG
+5711 PNSSGTVTNVQSD
-5725 SVTAGTASKT
+5725 SNVAAGTASKT
-5735 SGLIYLEAGKSYT
+5735 SGLIYLEAGKTYS
-5748 FTGIG
+5748 FSGVA
-5753 DDSLLVTIGGKTVA
+5753 DDSVLITIGGKSVA
-5767 STTWGVGGN
+5767 SGTWGAGGAIS
-5776 LNGSFTP
+5776 GSFTP

-5799 GPGSYDVNL
+5799 GLGSYDVNL
-5808 SVNGGT
+5808 SVNGST
-5814 AIDLSSAGVP
+5814 PIDLSSAGVP

-5861 GTSVKLSAVTTGLTD
+5861 GTTVKLSAINTALTD

-5885 KISGAPVGSVLTDG
+5885 KISGAPVGSVLSDG
-5899 AGHSFTV
+5899 HGHSVTV
-5906 TATSGDA
+5906 TASNGEA
-5913 NVTGWSLGTLT
+5913 NVTGWNLGSLT

-5941 TSTEA
+5941 TSTEMV
-5946 LGGSASTTATI
+5946 GGSASSTATI

-5968 IVGTS
+5968 VVGTA
-5973 GDDTFS
+5973 GDDTFN

-6015 ASSISAAKDSLTSVF
+6015 TSSINAAKDSLTSVF
-6030 NTLKQSLGGNN
+6030 NTLKQSLGGSN
-6041 SGTVNIFL
+6041 SGTVNVFL
-6049 ADFDTQVNKSVS
+6049 VDFDTQVNKSVS

-6074 AVLDSMASGGGT
+6074 AVLDSMTSGGGT

-6092 KTTANWFQ
+6092 KTTANFFQ
-6100 SADAVANTGA
+6100 STEALANTGA
-6110 KNLTYFITDGQ
+6110 KNLTYFITDGK
-6121 PTYYQSGE
+6121 PTYYQTGE
-6129 QTNPTLYGSVKLD
+6129 STNPTLYGSVKFD

-6149 YKLGDSFATYID
+6149 YKLGETFSTYID
-6161 STHYLS
+6161 NTHYLS
-6167 ISAAGAAVLQTYK
+6167 INA
-6180 NGSWNWSSLGT
+6180 NGSAQLQVYTSRYGWTATNLGT

-6199 YELSN
+6199 YELSSR
-6204 LAGSGS
+6204 AGNGGD
-6210 STSTTTTDNSTSS
+6210 TDSATITNSNSS

-6248 PYDSDKTPQTNI
+6248 PYDSDQLPQTNI

-6274 ATLPGNDTVNGG
+6274 ATMPGNDTVSGG

-6311 AFVAKETGV
+6311 AFVAQQTGV

-6357 GNDILFGSGGNDTL
+6357 GNDILFGSGGNDLL

-6391 GSGNDIL
+6391 GQGNDIL

-6409 KSGDTGNDVI
+6409 KAGDTGNDVI
-6419 KDFKAA
+6419 KDFNASE
-6425 DGDRIDLRDL
+6425 GDRIDLRDL
-6435 LQGETGSTIDNF
+6435 LQGETGTTIDNF

-6455 TSSLQVSSAGK
+6455 VSSLQVSSGGK

>member
-87 VEELQQAIA
+87 VAELQQAIA

-148 NAAGQTTQDIT
+148 NAAGQSAQNIT
-159 GGQTTDTTT
+159 GGQATDTTT
-168 NALRDSTLSVS
+168 NALRDSTLSLS

-212 AVIVVPAGSTTGTV
+212 SVIVIPAGSTTGTV
-226 NVPLAPNDTVYNDST
+226 NVPLAPNDTVYNDPT

-254 GINVTPPTVPATTQV
+254 GITVTPPTTPATTQV

-279 LTAGTNVTE
+279 LTAGPSVTE

-331 PPNDVYNNGSTVTTT
+331 PANDVYNNGSTVTTT

-360 NPTPATTTITDS
+360 NLTPAVTTITDS
-372 VDTTTVTLTAG
+372 IDTTNLTLTATG
-383 STVTEGGQITYTAT
+383 TVVEGGQITYTAT

-422 TTGVVNVPTPA
+422 TTGT
-433 NDVYNNGST
+433 
-442 VSTTITG
+442 
-449 TTGGNFENLVPNPT
+449 
-463 PATTTITDSV
+463 
-473 DTTTVTLTAGS
+473 
-484 TVTEGGQITYT
+484 
-495 ATLTNPAQTPVTV
+495 
-508 TLSNGSTITIEA
+508 
-520 GQTTGVVNVPTAAND
+520 VNVPTAAND
-535 VYNNGS
+535 VYNNG
-541 TVTTTITGA
+541 G
-550 TGGNFENLVPN
+550 
-561 PTPAVT
+561 
-567 TITDSID
+567 
-574 TTTVTLTAGST
+574 
-585 VTEGG
+585 
-590 QITYTATLT
+590 
-599 NPAQTPVTVTL
+599 
-610 SNGSTITIEA
+610 
-620 GQTTGVVNVP
+620 
-630 TAANDVYNNGS
+630 
-641 TVSTTITGATG
+641 TVSTTITGASG
-652 GNFENLVPNPTPA
+652 GNFESLVPNTTPA
-665 VTTITDSIDTT
+665 TTTVTDSIDTT
-676 TVTLT
+676 
-681 AGSSVTEGGQITYT
+681 S
-695 ATLTNPA
+695 
-702 QTPVTVTLSNGS
+702 
-714 TITIEAGQTTG
+714 
-725 VVNVPTPANDVYNN
+725 
-739 GSTVTTTITS
+739 
-749 ATGGN
+749 
-754 FENLV
+754 
-759 PNPTP
+759 
-764 AVTTITDSVDTTNV
+764 V

-843 STTITGATG
+843 STTITGTTG

-873 DTTNL
+873 D
-878 SLSATGTVAEGGSI
+878 
-892 VYTATLTNPA
+892 
-902 GTPVTVTLSNGSVI
+902 
-916 TIDAGKT
+916 D
-923 TGTVTV
+923 
-929 AAPADDVY
+929 
-937 KDAGQVEVS
+937 
-946 INNVTGGNFENL
+946 
-958 VPSTVPAVT
+958 
-967 EVTDTVD
+967 
-974 TSTVKLTADTS
+974 
-985 VAEGGTVTYTATVG
+985 
-999 APVTGSPVV
+999 
-1008 VTLANGQNITIAVG
+1008 
-1022 QTTGTVTTTA
+1022 
-1032 PNDALAGNAPLSN
+1032 
-1045 SITNVSGGNYENLV
+1045 
-1059 ADKTPVSTNVTD
+1059 
-1071 VADTTNLSLSAT
+1071 TNLSLSAT

-1127 TVAAPADDVYKDAG
+1127 TVPAPADDVYKDAG
-1141 KVEVSIDNATGGN
+1141 KVEVTIKDATGGN

-1159 PSTVPAVTEVTDTLD
+1159 PSTVPAVTEVTDTIDTSTVKLTADTSVAEGGTVTYTATVGAPVTGSPVVVTLANGQSITIEVGKTTGTVTTTAPNDALTGNAPLTNSITGVSGGNYEDLVADKTPVSTSVTDVADTTNLSLSATGSVAEGGQITYTATLTNAAGSPVTVTLSNGSVITIEAGKTTGTVTVAAPADDVYKDAGKVEVTINNVTGGNFENLVPSTVPAVTDVTDTID

-1197 VGAPVTGSPVV
+1197 IGAPVTGSPVV

-1337 KDAGKVEVSIKDAT
+1337 KDAGKVEVTIKDAT

-1359 PSTTPAVTDVTDTL
+1359 PSTTPAVTDVTDTI

-1398 GAPVTGSP
+1398 GVPVTGSP

-1430 IAPNDALT
+1430 TAPNDALT

-1448 EVSGGNYENLV
+1448 NVTGGNYENLV

-1467 TVTDTTDTTNL
+1467 TVTDVTDTTNL
-1478 TLSATGTVAEGGSIV
+1478 TLSATGSVAEGGQIT

-1513 SVITIDAGKTTG
+1513 SVITIEAGKTTG

-1541 KVEVTIKEATGGDFE
+1541 KVEVTIKDATGGNFE
-1556 NLVPSTVAAVT
+1556 NLVPSTVPAVT

-1614 QSITIAVGQTTGTV
+1614 QNITIEVGKTSGTV
-1628 STTAPNDVLAGHAPL
+1628 TTTAPNDVLAGHAPL

-1687 EGGQIVYTAT
+1687 EGGSIVYTAT

-1739 AGKVEVTIKGTD
+1739 AGKLEVTIKETS

-1868 VNDTVDKTTL
+1868 VNDTIDKTTL

-1910 ANGAVINIAAGAT
+1910 ANGAVINIAAGDT

-1938 DGGKVQTAIASH
+1938 DGSKVQTAIASH

-1965 VTTVTD
+1965 VTQVTD
-1971 TVDATN
+1971 TVDTTN
-1977 ISLSATGSV
+1977 ISLSATPSV

-1993 YTASLTNA
+1993 YTATLTNA

-2019 KGATSG
+2019 KGATTG
-2025 TATVAAPGD
+2025 TATVAAPAD

-2079 LTATAAT
+2079 LTATAST

-2118 IPVGASSGSVNFTAP
+2118 IAVGASSGSVNFTAP

-2148 GTSGGNY
+2148 GASGGNY
-2155 ENLVADKTPAVTSVT
+2155 ENLVADKTPAVTSVS
-2170 DTVDTTNLSLSATG
+2170 DTVDTTNLTLSATG
-2184 TVAEGGSIV
+2184 SVAEGGSIV

-2202 GTPVTVNLSN
+2202 GTPVTVTLSN
-2212 GSTIT
+2212 GSVIT
-2217 IEAGKTTGSVTV
+2217 IDAGKTIGTVTV

-2322 KTNGTVTFT
+2322 KTTGTVTTT
-2331 APNDALTGQAP
+2331 APNDALNGQAS
-2342 LTNSITGVTG
+2342 LGNSITNVSG

-2360 DKTPITTTVTDTT
+2360 DKTPVSTTVTDTV
-2373 DTTNLSL
+2373 DTTDLSL
-2380 SATGSV
+2380 SATNSV

-2398 TNAAGSPV
+2398 TNPAGTPV
-2406 TVTLSNGS
+2406 TVTLSNGA

-2462 TPAVTEVTDT
+2462 VPAVTDVTDT

-2501 VTGSPVVVTLANGQN
+2501 VNGSPVVVTLANGQN
-2516 ITIEVGKTTGTVST
+2516 ITIEIGKTTGTVTT

-2576 DLTLSAT
+2576 NLSLSAT

-2612 GSTITIEAGKTTGTV
+2612 GSVITIEAGKTTGTV

-2679 LTATETAAEGGTVTY
+2679 LTATESAAEGGTVTY

-2720 VGKTTGTVSTTA
+2720 VGKTTGTVTTTA

-2737 TGHAPLTNSITNVSG
+2737 TGHAPLTNSITDVSG

-2767 TVTDTTDTTNLSLS
+2767 TVTDTTDTTNLSLT
-2781 ATGSV
+2781 ATGTV

-2812 GSVITIDA
+2812 GSVITIKA
-2820 GKTTGTVTVDAPKD
+2820 GETTGTVTVDAPKD

-2903 GSPVVVN
+2903 GSPVVVT

-2925 GTVNYVAPN
+2925 GTVNFVAPN

-2971 TNDTT
+2971 TTDTT
-2976 NLNLSA
+2976 NLNLTA

-2997 LTNAAG
+2997 LTNPAG
-3003 TPVTVTLSNGAVITI
+3003 TPVTVTLSNGSVITI
-3018 EAGKTSGTVTVAAP
+3018 EAGKTTGTVTVAAP

-3042 VEATISTATGGN
+3042 VEVTIKDATGGN

-3064 AVTNITDTI
+3064 AVTNVTDTI

-3085 AAEGGNV
+3085 AAEGGTVTYTATVGAPVTGAPVTVTLANGQNITIEVGKTTGTVTTTAPNDALTGHAPVTNSITGVTGGNYENLVADKTPVSTNVTDTVDTTNLSLTATGSVAEGGSIVYTATLTNPAGTPVTVTLSNGSVITIEAGKTTGTVTVAAPADDVYKDAGKVEVTIKDATGGNFENLVPSTTPAVTDVSDTIDTSTVKLTATESAAEGGTV

-3124 TGTVTTTAPNDAL
+3124 TGTVTTIAPNDAL
-3137 TGHAALTN
+3137 TGHAPLTN
-3145 AITDVSGGNYENL
+3145 AITGISGGNYENL

-3168 VTDTVDTTNLS
+3168 VTDTVDTTNLSLTATGSVAEGGSIIYTATLTNAAGSPVTVTLSNGAVITIEAGKTTGTVSVPAPVDDVYKDAGKVEATISTATGGNFESLVPSTVPAVTQITDTIDTSTVKLTADTSVAEGGTVTYTATVGAPVTGSPVVVTLANGQHITIEVGKTTGTVTFTAPNDALTGHAPVTNSITGVTGGNYENLVADKTPVSTNVTDTVDTTNLSLSATGTVAEGGQITYTATLTNAAGSPVTVTLSNGAVITIEAGKTTGTVTVAAPADDVYKDAGKVEVTIKDATGGNFENLVPSTTPAVTDVTDTIDTSTVKLTADTSVAEGGTVTYTATVGAPVTGSPVTVTLANGQNITIEVGKTTGTVTTTAPNDALTGHAPITNAITGVTGGNYENLVADKTPVSTTVTDTVDTTNLS

-3220 GKTSGNVTVAA
+3220 GKT
-3231 PADDVYKDAGKVEA
+3231 
-3245 TISAATGG
+3245 
-3253 DFEKLVPS
+3253 
-3261 TVPAVTEVTDTIDTS
+3261 
-3276 TVKLSAS
+3276 
-3283 ETAAE
+3283 
-3288 GGTVTYTATV
+3288 
-3298 GAPVTGS
+3298 
-3305 PVVVTLANGQ
+3305 
-3315 NITIEVGKTTG
+3315 TG
-3326 TVTFTAPND
+3326 TVT
-3335 ALTGHA
+3335 
-3341 PITNAITGVTGG
+3341 
-3353 NYENL
+3353 
-3358 VADKTPVSTNVTDTV
+3358 VA
-3373 DTTNLSLSATGSVAE
+3373 
-3388 GGSIIYTA
+3388 
-3396 TLTNAAGS
+3396 
-3404 PVTVTL
+3404 
-3410 SNGAVITI
+3410 
-3418 EAGKTSGTV
+3418 
-3427 SVPAPADDV
+3427 APADDV

-3444 ATISTATGGNFENLV
+3444 ATISTATGGNFESLV
-3459 PSTAPAITEV
+3459 PSTIPAVTNV
-3469 TDTIDTSTVKL
+3469 TDTIDTTTVKL
-3480 SASETAA
+3480 TATESAA
-3487 EGGTVTYTATVGAP
+3487 EGGTVTYTATIGAP

-3506 VVVTLANGQ
+3506 VTVTLANGQ
-3515 NITIEVGKTTGTVT
+3515 TITIGVGQTTGTAT
-3529 TTAPNDALTGHAA
+3529 TTAPNDALTGHAP
-3542 LTNAITDVSGG
+3542 LTNAITNVSGG

-3561 KTPVSTNVTDTVDTT
+3561 KTPVSTTVTDTVDTT

-3617 IEAGKTSGNVTVAA
+3617 IEAGKT
-3631 PADDV
+3631 
-3636 YKDAGKVEAT
+3636 
-3646 ISAATGGDF
+3646 
-3655 EKLVPS
+3655 
-3661 TVPAVTEVT
+3661 
-3670 DTIDTSTVKLTATE
+3670 
-3684 SAAEGG
+3684 
-3690 AVIYTATV
+3690 
-3698 GAPVT
+3698 
-3703 GSPVVVTL
+3703 
-3711 ANGQNITIEVGKTT
+3711 T
-3725 GTVTFTA
+3725 GT
-3732 PNDALTGHAPITNSI
+3732 
-3747 TGVTGGNYENLV
+3747 
-3759 ADKTPVSTNVT
+3759 
-3770 DTVDTT
+3770 
-3776 NLSLSATGSVAEGGS
+3776 
-3791 IVYTATLTNAAG
+3791 
-3803 SPVTVT
+3803 
-3809 LSNGAVI
+3809 
-3816 TIEAGKTS
+3816 
-3824 GNVTVA
+3824 VTVA

-3851 GGDFEKLVPSTVP
+3851 GGNFENLVPSTVP
-3864 AVTEVTDTIDTSTV
+3864 AVT
-3878 KLSASETAAEGG
+3878 
-3890 TVTYTATVGAPVT
+3890 
-3903 GSPVV
+3903 
-3908 VTLAN
+3908 N
-3913 GQNITIEVGKT
+3913 
-3924 TGTVIFIAPNDALTG
+3924 
-3939 HAPITNSITGVTGGN
+3939 
-3954 YENLVA
+3954 
-3960 DKTPVSTN
+3960 
-3968 VTDTVDTT
+3968 
-3976 NLSLSAIGSVA
+3976 
-3987 EGGSIVYT
+3987 
-3995 ATLTNAAGSPV
+3995 
-4006 TVTLSNG
+4006 
-4013 AVITIEAG
+4013 
-4021 KTSGNVTVAA
+4021 
-4031 PADDVYKD
+4031 
-4039 AGKVEATISAATGG
+4039 
-4053 DFEKLVPSTVPAVT
+4053 
-4067 EVTDTIDTSTVK
+4067 
-4079 LTADTSVAEGGNVT
+4079 
-4093 YTATVG
+4093 
-4099 APVTGSP
+4099 
-4106 VTVSLSNGQSITIE
+4106 
-4120 VGKTTGTVIFTAPND
+4120 
-4135 ALTGHAPLTNAITG
+4135 
-4149 VTGGNYENLVADKT
+4149 
-4163 PVSTN
+4163 
-4168 VTDTVDTT
+4168 
-4176 NLSLS
+4176 
-4181 ATGSVAEGGSI
+4181 
-4192 VYTATLT
+4192 
-4199 NAAGSPVTVTLSNGA
+4199 
-4214 VINIEAGKTTGTV
+4214 
-4227 TVAAPADDVYKDAG
+4227 
-4241 NVQATIKTATGGSF
+4241 
-4255 ENLVTSTAPAVTSVT
+4255 
-4270 DTIDT
+4270 
-4275 TTVKLTATAS
+4275 
-4285 TAEGGNV
+4285 
-4292 VYTATVGAPVTNSP
+4292 
-4306 VVVTLANGQTI
+4306 
-4317 TIGVG
+4317 
-4322 QTTGTATTTA
+4322 
-4332 PNDVLTGHAPLT
+4332 
-4344 NSITNVSG
+4344 
-4352 GNFENLVADKTPV
+4352 
-4365 STTVTDTVDTT
+4365 
-4376 NLTLS
+4376 
-4381 ATNSVAEGG
+4381 
-4390 SIVYTAT
+4390 
-4397 LTNAAGSPVT
+4397 
-4407 VTLSNGAVITIDAG
+4407 
-4421 KTTGTATVPAPADDV
+4421 
-4436 YKDAGTVQATI
+4436 
-4447 SSATGGNFEN
+4447 
-4457 LVPSTAPAITSVTD
+4457 
-4471 TIDTTTVKLTATT
+4471 
-4484 TAAEGG
+4484 
-4490 NVVYTATVGAPVT
+4490 
-4503 GSPVTVTLANGQ
+4503 
-4515 TITIAVGQT
+4515 
-4524 TGTATTTA
+4524 
-4532 PNDVLTGHA
+4532 
-4541 PLTNAITNVSGGNY
+4541 
-4555 ENLVADKTPVNTT
+4555 
-4568 VTDTVDTTNLSL
+4568 
-4580 SATGTVAEGGQITY
+4580 
-4594 TATLTNAAGS
+4594 
-4604 PVTVTLSNGSVITID
+4604 
-4619 AGKTTGTVTVAAP
+4619 
-4632 ADDVYKDAGN
+4632 
-4642 VQATIKTATGGSF
+4642 
-4655 ENLVTST
+4655 
-4662 APAVTSVT
+4662 VT

-4714 QTITIAVGQT
+4714 QTITIGVGQT

-4729 TAAPNDVLTGHAP
+4729 TTAPNDALTGHAP
-4742 LTNSITNVSGGN
+4742 LTNSITNVTGGN

-4776 NLSLSATN
+4776 NLTLSATGT
-4784 SVAEG
+4784 VAEG
-4789 GSIVYTATLTNAAGS
+4789 GQITYTATLTNAAGS

-4812 GAVINIEAGK
+4812 GSVITIDAGK
-4822 TTGTVTVA
+4822 TTGTVTVP

-4844 ATISNATGGN
+4844 ATISTATGGN
-4854 FESLVPS
+4854 FENLVPS

-4895 ATVGAPVTNSP
+4895 ATVGAPVTGSP

-4913 GQTITIDIGKTTG
+4913 GQTITIGIGQTTG
-4926 TVTSTAPNDALTGH
+4926 TATATAPNDALTGH
-4940 TPLTNSITNVSGGNY
+4940 APLTNSITNVTGGNY

-4965 STTVTDTVDTTN
+4965 STTVTDTIDTTN

-5007 VTLSNGSVIT
+5007 VTLSNGAVIT
-5017 IEAGK
+5017 IDAGK
-5022 TTGTVTVAAP
+5022 TTGTVTVPAP
-5032 ADDVYKDAGN
+5032 ADDVYKDAGT
-5042 VQATIKTATGGSFEN
+5042 VQATISTATGGNFEN
-5057 LVTSTAPAVTSVTD
+5057 LVPSTTPAITSVTD

-5100 AVTNAPVVVTLA
+5100 PVTGSPVVVTLSNGQTITIGVGQTTGTATATAPNDALTGHAPLTNSITNVTGGNYENLVADKTPVSTNVTDTVDTTNLSLTATGTVAEGGSIVYTATLTNAAGSPVTVTLSNGAVITIDAGKTTGTVTVPAPADDVYKDAGTVQATISTTTGGNFENLVPSTTPAVTSVTDTIDTTTVKLTATESAAEGGNVVYTATVGAPVTGSPVVVTLSNGQTITIGVGQTTGTATTTAPNDALTGHAPLTNSITSVTGGNYENLVADKTPVSTNVTDTVDTTNLSLSATGTVAEGGSIVYTATLTNAAGSPVTVTLSNGAVITIDAGKTTGTVTVSAPADDVYKDAGNVQATIKTAAGGSFENLVTSTAPAVTSVTDTIDTTTVKLTATGTAAEGGNVVYTATVGAPVTGSPVVVSLA

-5117 TIDIGKTTGTV
+5117 TIGVGQTTGTA
-5128 TTIAPNDALTGHTPL
+5128 TTTAPNDALTGHAPL
-5143 TNSITNVSGGN
+5143 TNSITNVTGGN

-5171 TVDTTNLSL
+5171 TVDTTNLTL

-5218 EAGKTTGTVTVPA
+5218 DAGKTTGTVTVPA
-5231 PADDV
+5231 PVDDV
-5236 YKDAGTVQ
+5236 YKDAGNVQ
-5244 ATISNATGGSFENL
+5244 ASITGTSGGGFENL

-5304 DVTLKIVYSGTAAD
+5304 EVTLKIVYSGTAAD

-5364 GNFENLAISATN
+5364 GNFENLAVSSTN

-5461 ISINANSTNGTVT
+5461 ITINANSTNGTVT

-5494 FTNNSEDPSTVPRI
+5494 FTNSSDDPSTVPRI

-5530 AVNDAPIAAPSNV
+5530 AINDAPVAAPVNV

-5603 DIDAGKLRFMPDAN
+5603 DIDAGKLRFLPDTN
-5617 ESGANGNAAG
+5617 ESGVNGYGGTGLGNN
-5627 IGDQKADYAQLQ
+5627 QADYAQIK
-5639 FQPTDGQLLGSTGTI
+5639 FQPTDGQLLGNTGTV

-5664 PTLGVADNSVKS
+5664 PTVSVADNSVKS

-5694 NGADATTLKNV
+5694 NGADSTTLKNV
-5705 IDAAGK
+5705 IDGAGT
-5711 PNSSTNVTNVQSDG
+5711 PNTSTNVNNVQSDG

-5735 SGLIYLEAGKSYT
+5735 SGLIYLEAGKTYT
-5748 FTGIG
+5748 FSGIG
-5753 DDSLLVTIGGKTVA
+5753 DDSLLVTIGGKNVA
-5767 STTWGVGGN
+5767 STTWGAGGN

-5808 SVNGGT
+5808 SVNGST
-5814 AIDLSSAGVP
+5814 PIDLSTTGVP

-5837 TVSDLHGS
+5837 TVSDLHGT

-5861 GTSVKLSAVTTGLTD
+5861 GTTVKLSAITTALTD

-5885 KISGAPVGSVLTDG
+5885 KISGAPVGSVLSDG
-5899 AGHSFTV
+5899 AGHTFTV
-5906 TATSGDA
+5906 TASSGDA
-5913 NVTGWSLGTLT
+5913 NVTGWNLGSLT
-5924 VTPPTYYNGQ
+5924 VTPPPYYNGQ

-5941 TSTEA
+5941 TSTEMV
-5946 LGGSASTTATI
+5946 GGSASSTATI

-5968 IVGTS
+5968 VVATS

-6015 ASSISAAKDSLTSVF
+6015 SSSINAAKDSLTSVF
-6030 NTLKQSLGGNN
+6030 NTLKQSLGGSN

-6049 ADFDTQVNKSVS
+6049 VDFDTQVNKSVS

-6129 QTNPTLYGSVKLD
+6129 QTNPTLYGSVKFD

-6149 YKLGDSFATYID
+6149 YKLGDTFSTYID
-6161 STHYLS
+6161 NTHYLS
-6167 ISAAGAAVLQTYK
+6167 INASGFAQLQTYTARY
-6180 NGSWNWSSLGT
+6180 GWSTTNLGN

-6199 YELSN
+6199 YELSS

-6210 STSTTTTDNSTSS
+6210 STTSTTTDNSTSS

-6274 ATLPGNDTVNGG
+6274 ATLPGNDTVSGG

-6311 AFVAKETGV
+6311 AFVAQQTGV

-6357 GNDILFGSGGNDTL
+6357 GNDILFGSGGNDLL

-6391 GSGNDIL
+6391 GQGNDIL

-6409 KSGDTGNDVI
+6409 KAGDTGNDVI